1 MDRFRRRDL
10 IRPAFRGIACNARIV
25 IVGRV
30 ATQAAITRAA
40 LRSPISLRLA
50 AGTPRSRRRS
60 PPLLAVRLDIGLRQR
75 VSASCL
81 SRNELVL
88 YQTRSTAD
96 RTAVTLPATSTGRT
110 MVALVSGQSNAGNSG
125 ETRGPLARG
134 RPAWREVAAIRALG
148 LNAPIYV
155 ARDALRQGSSRGR
168 APSPRF
174 RR

>member
-1 MDRFRRRDL
+1 
-10 IRPAFRGIACNARIV
+10 
-25 IVGRV
+25 
-30 ATQAAITRAA
+30 
-40 LRSPISLRLA
+40 
-50 AGTPRSRRRS
+50 
-60 PPLLAVRLDIGLRQR
+60 
-75 VSASCL
+75 
-81 SRNELVL
+81 VL

-155 ARDALRQGSSRGR
+155 ARDALRQGSSRGGVR
-168 APSPRF
+168 QRRSALVNPASGVLAGPDLDVLDSADRIDGCHFSTEGLEGAADLWLAALKAAASPRPLVS
-174 RR
+174 RSDVYAL